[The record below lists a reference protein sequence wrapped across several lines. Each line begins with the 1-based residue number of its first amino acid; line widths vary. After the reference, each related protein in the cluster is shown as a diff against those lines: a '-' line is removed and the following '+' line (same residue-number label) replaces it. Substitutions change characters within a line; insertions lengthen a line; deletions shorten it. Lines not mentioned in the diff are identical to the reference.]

1 MLLLKCAVCDSEK
14 LTFIKEQEPSG
25 LLSSLGINTSLSKIR
40 LVGLFCFNSIKQVN
54 TRYKINERVNTFS
67 LAGDKSIPEM
77 HLKQPEFTY
86 SACGLFTKNKQ
97 RIQKFKETGDSPY
110 IYKDELDKVCFQH
123 DMANGDFKDLTR
135 RTAYDKILHDK
146 AFNIAKNSKYD
157 GYQRGLALNDL

>member
-1 MLLLKCAVCDSEK
+1 M
-14 LTFIKEQEPSG
+14 
-25 LLSSLGINTSLSKIR
+25 
-40 LVGLFCFNSIKQVN
+40 
-54 TRYKINERVNTFS
+54 
-67 LAGDKSIPEM
+67 
-77 HLKQPEFTY
+77 
-86 SACGLFTKNKQ
+86 Q

>member
-1 MLLLKCAVCDSEK
+1 MQKKTESKNPKIVKTKNGRVMLLLKCAVCDSEK

-86 SACGLFTKNKQ
+86 SAKNTK
-97 RIQKFKETGDSPY
+97 I
-110 IYKDELDKVCFQH
+110 
-123 DMANGDFKDLTR
+123 
-135 RTAYDKILHDK
+135 
-146 AFNIAKNSKYD
+146 
-157 GYQRGLALNDL
+157 